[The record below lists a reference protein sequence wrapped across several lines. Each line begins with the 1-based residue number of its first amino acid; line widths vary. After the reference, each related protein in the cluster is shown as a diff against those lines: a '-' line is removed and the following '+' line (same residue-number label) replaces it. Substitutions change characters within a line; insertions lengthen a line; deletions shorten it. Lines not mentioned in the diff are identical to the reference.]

1 MNLNVTLKDFIH
13 RLKVTH
19 NFVKIVYFA
28 SLYNNQQRDALF
40 DGLYPTISSTELL
53 LCVLLDPTLK
63 DKFFTW
69 YQVQLCV

>member
-1 MNLNVTLKDFIH
+1 MITTEDYIY
-13 RLKVTH
+13 RLKTKSH
-19 NFVKIVYFA
+19 FVKIVYFA